1 MVDINGVLIEVG
13 QTVKTQQREGGVF
26 APAPATVGEVVLLDR
41 ITELNSRLAIKFYI
55 EGRTFPNY
63 ILLDGKINEVLL

>member
-13 QTVKTQQREGGVF
+13 QTVKTQQHEGGIF
-26 APAPATVGEVVLLDR
+26 APAPAKVGEVVLLDR
-41 ITELNSRLAIKFYI
+41 IAETNSRLAIKFYL

-63 ILLDGKINEVLL
+63 ILLDGKINEVIL